1 MSFASYTD
9 AIAKP
14 FMGITP
20 WILRL
25 SFATSFILHGFG
37 KFPMPADG
45 LVRLFES
52 KGIFMPELTAS
63 LVALGEVGAGA
74 LIILGGL
81 FGTTLGHT
89 LTRLGGGMGLVIM
102 IGALSIAHS
111 DWFIT
116 QKLFMSEQIFL
127 LAIALYFA
135 IRGNN

>member
-25 SFATSFILHGFG
+25 SFATSFILHGIG
-37 KFPMPADG
+37 KFPLPADG

-74 LIILGGL
+74 FLVLGGFL
-81 FGTTLGHT
+81 GTTIGHT

-102 IGALSIAHS
+102 TGAFSIAHA
-111 DWFIT
+111 DWFIS

-127 LAIALYFA
+127 FALALYFA

>member
-1 MSFASYTD
+1 MSFVSYTD

-25 SFATSFILHGFG
+25 SFATSFILHGLG

-74 LIILGGL
+74 LIVLGGL
-81 FGTTLGHT
+81 FGTTLGHI

>member
-1 MSFASYTD
+1 MSFATYTD

-25 SFATSFILHGFG
+25 SFATSFILHGLG

-63 LVALGEVGAGA
+63 LVALGEEGGEIIGVEGEMGAIMHKCLATNQTGPSIP
-74 LIILGGL
+74 LVVTGKDILPDQRSEHEDY
-81 FGTTLGHT
+81 FDC
-89 LTRLGGGMGLVIM
+89 VDEEIM
-102 IGALSIAHS
+102 
-111 DWFIT
+111 
-116 QKLFMSEQIFL
+116 KSE
-127 LAIALYFA
+127 
-135 IRGNN
+135 NN